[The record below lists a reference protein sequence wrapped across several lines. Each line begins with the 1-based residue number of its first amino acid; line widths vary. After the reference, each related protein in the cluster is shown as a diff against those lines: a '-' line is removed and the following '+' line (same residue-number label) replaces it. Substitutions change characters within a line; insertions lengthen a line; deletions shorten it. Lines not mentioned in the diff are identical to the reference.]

1 MDERKE
7 GKEEERKEGRHM
19 LLGDQK
25 ENIIL
30 FKNQD
35 IEIVLVLLTMTDN
48 KILIDS
54 TE

>member
-7 GKEEERKEGRHM
+7 GKEEEIKGGRHM
-19 LLGDQK
+19 LLGNQK
-25 ENIIL
+25 EDIIL

-35 IEIVLVLLTMTDN
+35 IEIVLVLLTMIDN
-48 KILIDS
+48 KTLIDS